1 MTLLAF
7 CHPQATHECPQKM
20 SANSVH
26 QAIRNIHR
34 KVLFYYIDK
43 KLKIEGYGI
52 NCMNNPHKFPSFKKW
67 FCDLEDWRQN
77 PLFPESHVCCS
88 IHNVTLTT
96 FACFRIP
103 RSLFICPAENWL
115 LWLLILEVV
124 KLTESFL
131 RGSLELIFLPIS
143 FKL

>member
-1 MTLLAF
+1 
-7 CHPQATHECPQKM
+7 
-20 SANSVH
+20 
-26 QAIRNIHR
+26 
-34 KVLFYYIDK
+34 
-43 KLKIEGYGI
+43 
-52 NCMNNPHKFPSFKKW
+52 MNNPHKFPSFKKW

-88 IHNVTLTT
+88 IHNVSLTT

-131 RGSLELIFLPIS
+131 RGSLELIYSYPFRS
-143 FKL
+143 NFKELKKEESELNRDLRHNPYCLQMHTCDWITTVQLDNLCLLRN